1 MTLIFLESVSLTNTN
16 LYKPKYF
23 SIYFLRASF
32 QTKCQCSLP
41 AGGLISGGGI
51 MGTIMGRLPCSLVLG
66 VDVEE
71 VAEGSVTPFLEAGND
86 CELLAR
92 SGEPSPLS
100 VEAGIFG
107 NEFSR
112 QESKKQH

>member
-1 MTLIFLESVSLTNTN
+1 M
-16 LYKPKYF
+16 
-23 SIYFLRASF
+23 
-32 QTKCQCSLP
+32 QCSLP

-66 VDVEE
+66 VEVDVEG
-71 VAEGSVTPFLEAGND
+71 VVGGSATPFLDAGSD
-86 CELLAR
+86 WEMLAR
-92 SGEPSPLS
+92 SGELSLLS

-112 QESKKQH
+112 QESKIQHY